1 MLMILA
7 CLFPAL
13 AGTLVCVS
21 GMQIRTRNRCLGACV
36 LATDLLCAAAAL
48 QGGCV
53 SFLTLAE
60 NLHMTFA
67 ADDMG
72 IFFLAAVLLLYTA
85 VCFYA
90 FEYME
95 REERTG
101 MFFSFYFL
109 SFGALIAVCFA
120 GNLLTLYFCFEMLTL
135 LSMPMVLQE
144 MTKEAIAAA
153 LKYLFYSIAGALMGL
168 FAVFFVYFFAE
179 GSAEF
184 VRGGFLDA
192 AKIAGHEAVLLA
204 AVMAGISGFGT
215 KAGLYPMHG
224 WLPTAHPIAPA
235 PASALLSGIIAKA
248 GVIAVIRLV
257 YYSVGEE
264 LIRGTWVQYAWMTLA
279 MLTIFM
285 GSMMA
290 FREKVTKKRLAYST
304 VSQISYILL
313 ALSFLSEDGLKGALL
328 HVISHASAKGC
339 LFLCAGV
346 FICRLGR
353 HRVEELRGVGK
364 LMPKTMIFF
373 TAASLSLVGIP
384 PMGGFLSKWV
394 IASAALKDGTGVWAV
409 LPPVILL
416 ISALLTA
423 GYLFT
428 VVVNAF
434 FPGEEFREELVPGSA
449 EPSRLMTVP
458 MFCLCAVSLAAGLF
472 GLTLVRGF

>member
-48 QGGCV
+48 QGGRV

-279 MLTIFM
+279 MLTIFIAGSVVSLGGWAEGSPAACDQPRFRKGLPVPLRGRLHLQTRETPGGRTARCRETYAEDDDLLYRGVPLPGGHPAHGRILKQM
-285 GSMMA
+285 GHR
-290 FREKVTKKRLAYST
+290 FRCSERRHGRVGGASAGDPSHLGPAHSGVPIHGGGECVLSRGRVPGGSGTGERRAIPAYDGSH
-304 VSQISYILL
+304 V
-313 ALSFLSEDGLKGALL
+313 LSLRGLPGSRPFR
-328 HVISHASAKGC
+328 SHAC
-339 LFLCAGV
+339 QRILREAG
-346 FICRLGR
+346 FI
-353 HRVEELRGVGK
+353 
-364 LMPKTMIFF
+364 
-373 TAASLSLVGIP
+373 SL
-384 PMGGFLSKWV
+384 
-394 IASAALKDGTGVWAV
+394 
-409 LPPVILL
+409 
-416 ISALLTA
+416 
-423 GYLFT
+423 
-428 VVVNAF
+428 
-434 FPGEEFREELVPGSA
+434 
-449 EPSRLMTVP
+449 
-458 MFCLCAVSLAAGLF
+458 
-472 GLTLVRGF
+472 

>member
-7 CLFPAL
+7 CLFPAF
-13 AGTLVCVS
+13 AGTLACVS

-48 QGGCV
+48 QGGRV
-53 SFLTLAE
+53 SFLTLSE

-72 IFFLAAVLLLYTA
+72 LFFLAAVLLLYTA

-95 REERTG
+95 KEERTG

-192 AKIAGHEAVLLA
+192 AMLAGHESVLLA

-290 FREKVTKKRLAYST
+290 FQEKNMKKRLAYST

-313 ALSFLSEDGLKGALL
+313 ALSLLSDGGLRGARRRSQ
-328 HVISHASAKGC
+328 SHPPAHRKGC
-339 LFLCAGV
+339 GRALSIRIKSGSNEGACHRGRRPAFAGPK
-346 FICRLGR
+346 R
-353 HRVEELRGVGK
+353 RGAFGSVG
-364 LMPKTMIFF
+364 
-373 TAASLSLVGIP
+373 
-384 PMGGFLSKWV
+384 
-394 IASAALKDGTGVWAV
+394 
-409 LPPVILL
+409 
-416 ISALLTA
+416 
-423 GYLFT
+423 
-428 VVVNAF
+428 
-434 FPGEEFREELVPGSA
+434 PGSA
-449 EPSRLMTVP
+449 CRRRADPDGGDPRSRVFFRDAGRMRGDP
-458 MFCLCAVSLAAGLF
+458 ARKRNGLCSL
-472 GLTLVRGF
+472 

>member
-48 QGGCV
+48 QGGRV

-192 AKIAGHEAVLLA
+192 AKIAGHEER
-204 AVMAGISGFGT
+204 S
-215 KAGLYPMHG
+215 
-224 WLPTAHPIAPA
+224 
-235 PASALLSGIIAKA
+235 
-248 GVIAVIRLV
+248 
-257 YYSVGEE
+257 
-264 LIRGTWVQYAWMTLA
+264 
-279 MLTIFM
+279 
-285 GSMMA
+285 
-290 FREKVTKKRLAYST
+290 
-304 VSQISYILL
+304 
-313 ALSFLSEDGLKGALL
+313 
-328 HVISHASAKGC
+328 
-339 LFLCAGV
+339 
-346 FICRLGR
+346 
-353 HRVEELRGVGK
+353 
-364 LMPKTMIFF
+364 
-373 TAASLSLVGIP
+373 
-384 PMGGFLSKWV
+384 
-394 IASAALKDGTGVWAV
+394 
-409 LPPVILL
+409 
-416 ISALLTA
+416 
-423 GYLFT
+423 
-428 VVVNAF
+428 
-434 FPGEEFREELVPGSA
+434 
-449 EPSRLMTVP
+449 
-458 MFCLCAVSLAAGLF
+458 
-472 GLTLVRGF
+472 